1 MKLDP
6 NAHRLH
12 HFVRNF
18 RSDFAMFFTK
28 ENGHESARSK
38 LKKCL
43 YACGHAVCAQI
54 YRFVRGVERSL
65 GLIHD
70 RAMSV
75 LVQLVLIKVRRFFFH
90 FSQFL
95 FEITFA
101 IGQRRLLFLERQA
114 LALNIK
120 HPIVHVTDDFHD

>member
-1 MKLDP
+1 MKLHS

-12 HFVRNF
+12 HSVRNIRPYITVF
-18 RSDFAMFFTK
+18 FAK
-28 ENGHESARSK
+28 KYRLQIARLQ

-43 YACGHAVCAQI
+43 YAGGHAVCAQI

-70 RAMSV
+70 RTMSV

-90 FSQFL
+90 LSQFF

-101 IGQRRLLFLERQA
+101 IGQRRLLLLEREA
-114 LALNIK
+114 LTLNIK
-120 HPIVHVTDDFHD
+120 HSVVHVTDDFHD